1 MPRRTWKIP
10 FAVSGDVQSV
20 PTAAQSDGSVSIQQ
34 GYGVD
39 YERKTDGTDPQGKV
53 FPRQPHNGLLNEI
66 TASIGEIQLYGH
78 PIWAADMAPY
88 PFNAKVRWND
98 VNWRSTVANNSLE
111 PGVGTSGQWVDADA
125 TAGLPAAS
133 QTQAG
138 IIEIATNA
146 EAQALSSTTLAITPG
161 GLNQAYKGSR
171 QLLAANGF
179 QRHPGGLIDAWGIGV
194 QSGSGV
200 VIVMPVAFPNVFA
213 SLQCTMNY
221 GTNQNQGI
229 VVNAFPTG
237 LDRFTAY
244 CTYNGAFYNGSFSWR
259 ALGY

>member
-146 EAQALSSTTLAITPG
+146 EAQALSSTTLAITPST
-161 GLNQAYKGSR
+161 LNQANKGSR
-171 QLLAANGF
+171 QQLAANGF
-179 QRHPGGLIDAWGIGV
+179 QKHPGGLIEMWGVGE
-194 QSGSGV
+194 QNGSGV
-200 VIVMPVAFPNVFA
+200 VITLPQPFPSAFINV
-213 SLQCTMNY
+213 QCTMHY
-221 GTNQNQGI
+221 GTNQAIG
-229 VVNAFPTG
+229 VTVNAFATSNST
-237 LDRFTAY
+237 FTAY
-244 CTYNGAFYNGSFSWR
+244 CTANGNYFNGRFYWR